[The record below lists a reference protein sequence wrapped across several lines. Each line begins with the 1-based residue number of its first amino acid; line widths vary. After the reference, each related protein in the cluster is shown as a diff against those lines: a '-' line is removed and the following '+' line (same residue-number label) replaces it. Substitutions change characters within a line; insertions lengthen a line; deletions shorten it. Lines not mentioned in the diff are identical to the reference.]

1 MRQGRTQGICK
12 VLQNNSFYESEF
24 QEIEII
30 ETIDSS
36 LNIPFI
42 ILKSLIPRPC
52 KDTVIAR
59 LWLAW
64 CHLERVYPGGQPEV
78 VHGLG
83 GGGQV
88 GHALVQEPEHG
99 GSVPHKPER
108 GIIGL
113 GRG

>member
-1 MRQGRTQGICK
+1 MNFK
-12 VLQNNSFYESEF
+12 NQN
-24 QEIEII
+24 QKL
-30 ETIDSS
+30 ETINSS

-52 KDTVIAR
+52 NDTVIAR
-59 LWLAW
+59 LCLVW

-78 VHGLG
+78 VQGLG

-108 GIIGL
+108 GIIG
-113 GRG
+113 